1 MRRQQKIYDAGGER
15 IVSQELTRSYG
26 DANVDRGDY
35 ADAPHMDYAALRTS
49 MEYAVKKAYEQLGVH
64 YEGSDTVAAM
74 TKPRKAGDLPGDS
87 AVGEE
92 TRRFFYHKDHLGGTS
107 IVTDKDGNA
116 VQRLTYLPYGEVFTD
131 ALVDSSFVSPYK
143 FTGKELDEETGL
155 YYFGARY
162 YNPRYSLWYGT
173 DPLQEKYPGVS
184 AYAYCMGNPV
194 NTVDPDGRLM
204 IFINGQHGG
213 SGGSSAYW
221 SGLDKILMNNFNDHK
236 HIYYD
241 GALGGWSATFS
252 WHSNLSQSNRREA
265 GREKGLQQAS
275 YLMSKLSEGE
285 KIRVVTHSMG
295 AAYAKGFIEG
305 FIEYVQSTMEIAKAS
320 DLFEFELDLA
330 PFQPTQQNAV
340 KDVKTYVVQHKYD
353 LTAGTK
359 KLPGAER
366 KKTGREDVI
375 MHDKSFLYQGFIEE
389 HSVESFTIEEIN
401 KVFQSD
407 EK

>member
-49 MEYAVKKAYEQLGVH
+49 MEHAVKKAYEQLGVH

-173 DPLQEKYPGVS
+173 DPLQEKYPWVS
-184 AYAYCMGNPV
+184 SYCYTIGNPV
-194 NTVDPDGRLM
+194 
-204 IFINGQHGG
+204 
-213 SGGSSAYW
+213 
-221 SGLDKILMNNFNDHK
+221 
-236 HIYYD
+236 IYYD
-241 GALGGWSATFS
+241 EDGRIPFTSSVKYTRISSRFGRRFHPIQKRWKVHGGIDLAAPKGSEV
-252 WHSNLSQSNRREA
+252 HSLA
-265 GREKGLQQAS
+265 DGKVKKIGWDPKGYGRYVIIQHDEGYESLYAHLEKDGVLLKQNDVVKENDIIAYSGNTGGSTAPHLHIEIGKGDILQNKNKINPESIEDLQQ
-275 YLMSKLSEGE
+275 YL
-285 KIRVVTHSMG
+285 
-295 AAYAKGFIEG
+295 
-305 FIEYVQSTMEIAKAS
+305 
-320 DLFEFELDLA
+320 
-330 PFQPTQQNAV
+330 
-340 KDVKTYVVQHKYD
+340 
-353 LTAGTK
+353 
-359 KLPGAER
+359 
-366 KKTGREDVI
+366 
-375 MHDKSFLYQGFIEE
+375 
-389 HSVESFTIEEIN
+389 
-401 KVFQSD
+401 
-407 EK
+407 

>member
-49 MEYAVKKAYEQLGVH
+49 MEHAVKKAYEQLGVH

-162 YNPRYSLWYGT
+162 YNPKYVLWYGT
-173 DPLQEKYPGVS
+173 DPLQEKYPWVS
-184 AYAYCMGNPV
+184 SYCYTMGNPV
-194 NTVDPDGRLM
+194 KLVDLEGEEP
-204 IFINGQHGG
+204 IYSKNGDYL
-213 SGGSSAYW
+213 GSSREGFTGQIYVYYGKEKVNFSKYEMKDLLK
-221 SGLDKILMNNFNDHK
+221 SGL
-236 HIYYD
+236 
-241 GALGGWSATFS
+241 ATKF
-252 WHSNLSQSNRREA
+252 
-265 GREKGLQQAS
+265 
-275 YLMSKLSEGE
+275 
-285 KIRVVTHSMG
+285 
-295 AAYAKGFIEG
+295 AKYE
-305 FIEYVQSTMEIAKAS
+305 
-320 DLFEFELDLA
+320 
-330 PFQPTQQNAV
+330 NAV
-340 KDVKTYVVQHKYD
+340 KALSEEKLGNFVSKVFTHMAKQFDGVDVFGNGKTFDFSTIKGGKIGYKQKEGTSFETYHSHGKIAIDANRPISPNYEATVENLMSSIIIHEWAGHGLLYYNDAKWFRKSKHHLAYNLVKQNNKFYYRTTNKY
-353 LTAGTK
+353 K
-359 KLPGAER
+359 Y
-366 KKTGREDVI
+366 
-375 MHDKSFLYQGFIEE
+375 F
-389 HSVESFTIEEIN
+389 IN
-401 KVFQSD
+401 KQYN
-407 EK
+407 KYKNK